1 MVYDGSACEHNLK
14 MEPAVTE
21 FDREPTYNLKVVVQ
35 ETGVKPDTLRVWERR
50 YGLPE
55 PDRTPGGHRLYSE
68 RDIAI
73 IKWLTDR
80 KAEGM
85 SISRAVALW
94 RSHEEEGGDP
104 LQLSAPAPAVATP
117 TPAPALPTGAGIAE
131 LRHEWVAACLNFD
144 EQRAE
149 QIATQAF
156 ALYPPEAVTLEVIQ
170 KGVAELGDRWY
181 AGEVTVQQ
189 EHFASSLAIR
199 RLDALITAA
208 PPPSRPG
215 RILIACPPQEEH
227 VIPPLIMTLFLRR
240 RGWDVLFLGANV
252 PPERLESTLATARPK
267 VAILSA
273 QQLFTAANLLDVAP
287 VFREARV
294 PLAFGG
300 RIFNLIPELRRRIPG
315 HFLGERLDEGL
326 QTAEY
331 ILTASHLPPAPGTPT
346 APAGYEDALS
356 HYRRHRARI
365 ESRLLQSFPDGEI
378 RSDYL
383 ALANVA
389 LARNL
394 VAALRLGDVN
404 FLGTDLQWV
413 EGLLENFRLP
423 VDQLESYLRAYRSA
437 ATAELDHHGRPI
449 IAWFDRV
456 LAAT

>member
-1 MVYDGSACEHNLK
+1 
-14 MEPAVTE
+14 VTDY
-21 FDREPTYNLKVVVQ
+21 DREPTYNLKVVVQ

-55 PDRTPGGHRLYSE
+55 PERTPGGHRLYSE

-94 RSHEEEGGDP
+94 HSLEAEGSDP
-104 LQLSAPAPAVATP
+104 LHLSAPSPALTSPAPTP
-117 TPAPALPTGAGIAE
+117 TLPTGAGIAE
-131 LRHEWVAACLNFD
+131 LRHKWVAACLNFD

-156 ALYPPEAVTLEVIQ
+156 ALYPPEAVTLEVLQ
-170 KGVAELGDRWY
+170 KGIAELGERWY
-181 AGEVTVQQ
+181 QGEVTVQQ
-189 EHFASSLAIR
+189 EHFGSALAIR
-199 RLDALITAA
+199 RLDALIMAA

-215 RILIACPPQEEH
+215 RILVACPPQEEH
-227 VIPPLIMTLFLRR
+227 VIPSLIMTFFLRR
-240 RGWDVLFLGANV
+240 RGWDVVLLGANV
-252 PPERLESTLATARPK
+252 PLERLESTLATARPK
-267 VAILSA
+267 LVIMPA
-273 QQLFTAANLLDVAP
+273 QQLFTAASLLDMGVALQ
-287 VFREARV
+287 EARV

-331 ILTASHLPPAPGTPT
+331 ILATSHLPPVPSAPII
-346 APAGYEDALS
+346 PASYEEALT
-356 HYRRHRARI
+356 HYRRQRPQIEARVL
-365 ESRLLQSFPDGEI
+365 SSLRDGGI
-378 RSDYL
+378 QADHL
-383 ALANVA
+383 ALANVD

-394 VAALRLGDVN
+394 VAALRLGDIS
-404 FLGTDLQWV
+404 FLGTDLEWI

-423 VDQLESYLRAYRSA
+423 AGQLESYLRAYRA
-437 ATAELDHHGRPI
+437 ALKAELDGQGKPI
-449 IAWFDRV
+449 VAWLDR
-456 LAAT
+456 AIGPS

>member
-1 MVYDGSACEHNLK
+1 MVLTLK
-14 MEPAVTE
+14 ILAEQESTVTE
-21 FDREPTYNLKVVVQ
+21 YDREPTYNLKVVVQ

-94 RSHEEEGGDP
+94 HSLEAEGSDP
-104 LQLSAPAPAVATP
+104 LHLSAPAPAVTS
-117 TPAPALPTGAGIAE
+117 PAPALPAGAGVAD

-144 EQRAE
+144 EQRAD

-156 ALYPPEAVTLEVIQ
+156 ALYPPEAVIIEVLQ
-170 KGVAELGDRWY
+170 KGIAELGERWY
-181 AGEVTVQQ
+181 QGEVTVQQ
-189 EHFASSLAIR
+189 EHFASALAIR
-199 RLDALITAA
+199 RLDALIMAA

-227 VIPPLIMTLFLRR
+227 MIPPLMMTFFLRR
-240 RGWDVLFLGANV
+240 RGWDVVFLGANV
-252 PPERLESTLATARPK
+252 PLERLENTLATARPK
-267 VAILSA
+267 LVIMPA
-273 QQLFTAANLLDVAP
+273 QQLFTAASLLDMAVALHE
-287 VFREARV
+287 VRV

-331 ILTASHLPPAPGTPT
+331 ILSTSHLPPVPSAPII
-346 APAGYEDALS
+346 PAAYEETLAL
-356 HYRRHRARI
+356 YRHHRPQIEARVL
-365 ESRLLQSFPDGEI
+365 SALQDGGI
-378 RSDYL
+378 QADYL
-383 ALANVA
+383 ALANVD

-394 VAALRLGDVN
+394 VAALRLGDVS
-404 FLGTDLQWV
+404 FLGTDLEWV

-423 VDQLESYLRAYRSA
+423 VGQLETYLRAYRA
-437 ATAELDHHGRPI
+437 ALKAELDGRSKPI
-449 IAWFDRV
+449 VTWLDQVIGTTA
-456 LAAT
+456 